1 MRALGLVLLAGC
13 GAGAPHAAGSA
24 FCGSCH
30 VEQHA
35 GWSASGHARSTT
47 SPVFQALLPKVEQA
61 WGASAKARCVAC
73 HAPGH
78 ADEARITCVSCHA
91 AVGNRGEKNGALV
104 VDVEQPLSSRA
115 KSFTNAAHEVAPRG
129 LLTNASLCGTCHE
142 VHGPGLFDERTLT
155 EFRAT
160 GGDDSCL
167 SCHEAA
173 GHRFAGV
180 DPAWEE
186 SAEVRAQADALARA
200 LWRKGLELSVVEG
213 ESDVVITVK
222 NVTRHA
228 VPTGVAMLRDVWVDV
243 EVDGERHEV
252 MNLRAKTLR
261 DGLEVPLITDAKEVV
276 SGALEAG
283 ATRSV
288 TVARPTRVVLR
299 ARAVR
304 ADVLEALAVDGAAVT
319 THDLSVVDLPRRR

>member
-1 MRALGLVLLAGC
+1 MLLAGC
-13 GAGAPHAAGSA
+13 GAEAPHAAGA
-24 FCGSCH
+24 EFCGSCH
-30 VEQHA
+30 ADQHA
-35 GWSASGHARSTT
+35 GWSTSGHARSTL
-47 SPVFQALLPKVEQA
+47 SPVFQAMLPKVEQA
-61 WGASAKARCVAC
+61 WGASAKTRCLSC

-78 ADEARITCVSCHA
+78 AGEERITCVSCHG
-91 AVGNRGEKNGALV
+91 AVGNRGEQNGALV
-104 VDVEQPLSSRA
+104 VDVEQPFSSRS
-115 KSFTNAAHEVAPRG
+115 KSFTNSAHAVASRG

-180 DPAWEE
+180 DPAWGE
-186 SAEVRAQADALARA
+186 SAEARA
-200 LWRKGLELSVVEG
+200 RADERARTLWRKGLELSVVDTEG
-213 ESDVVITVK
+213 DVVITVK

-243 EVDGERHEV
+243 EVDGERREV
-252 MNLRAKTLR
+252 LNLRAKTLR
-261 DGLEVPLITDAKEVV
+261 DGVEVPLITEAKEVV
-276 SGALEAG
+276 AGALEAG
-283 ATRSV
+283 ASRSV

-299 ARAVR
+299 ARAIR
-304 ADVLEALAVDGAAVT
+304 TDVLRALAVDDAEVT
-319 THDLSVVDLPRRR
+319 THELAVVELPRRR

>member
-1 MRALGLVLLAGC
+1 MRAFVLVVLAGC
-13 GAGAPHAAGSA
+13 GAGAPHAAGSE

-30 VEQHA
+30 ADQHA
-35 GWSASGHARSTT
+35 GWSSSGHARSTL

-61 WGASAKARCVAC
+61 WGASAKTRCLSC

-78 ADEARITCVSCHA
+78 AGEERITCVSCHG

-155 EFRAT
+155 EFRET
-160 GGDDSCL
+160 GGEDSCL
-167 SCHEAA
+167 GCHEAA

-180 DPAWEE
+180 DPAWGE
-186 SAEVRAQADALARA
+186 SAEVRAQADERARA
-200 LWRKGLELSVVEG
+200 LWMKGLELSVVEG
-213 ESDVVITVK
+213 ETDVVITVK

-243 EVDGERHEV
+243 EVDGVRREV

-261 DGLEVPLITDAKEVV
+261 DGLEVPLITDAKEIV

-288 TVARPTRVVLR
+288 TAARPTRVVLR
-299 ARAVR
+299 ARAIR
-304 ADVLEALAVDGAAVT
+304 ADVLQALAVDGAEVT
-319 THDLSVVDLPRRR
+319 THDLVVVELPRRR

>member
-1 MRALGLVLLAGC
+1 MRALVLVVLAGC
-13 GAGAPHAAGSA
+13 GPAASHASGDA

-30 VEQHA
+30 ADQHA
-35 GWSASGHARSTT
+35 GWSESGHARSTA

-73 HAPGH
+73 HSPGH
-78 ADEARITCVSCHA
+78 AGEERIGCVSCHG

-104 VDVEQPLSSRA
+104 VDLEQPLSSRA
-115 KSFTNAAHEVAPRG
+115 KTFTNAAHEVAPRG
-129 LLTNASLCGTCHE
+129 LLTSASLCGTCHE
-142 VHGPGLFDERTLT
+142 VHGPALFDERTLT
-155 EFRAT
+155 EFRQT
-160 GGDDSCL
+160 GGEDSCL
-167 SCHEAA
+167 GCHEAA

-180 DPAWEE
+180 DPAWGE
-186 SAEVRAQADALARA
+186 SAEVRARADERA
-200 LWRKGLELSVVEG
+200 STLWRKGLELSVVEG
-213 ESDVVITVK
+213 ERDVVITVK

-228 VPTGVAMLRDVWVDV
+228 VPTGVAVLRDVWVDV
-243 EVDGERHEV
+243 ETADERHEV

-304 ADVLEALAVDGAAVT
+304 ADVLEALAVDGAEVT
-319 THDLSVVDLPRRR
+319 THDLASVELPRR